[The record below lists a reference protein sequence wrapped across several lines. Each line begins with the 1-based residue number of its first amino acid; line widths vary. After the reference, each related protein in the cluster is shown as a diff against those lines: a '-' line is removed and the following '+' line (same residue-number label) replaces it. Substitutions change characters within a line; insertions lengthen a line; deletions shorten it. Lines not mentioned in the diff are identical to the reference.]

1 MIETLDYGA
10 FSLTVHQEVNGRRIP
25 VNGTIELTHRCPL
38 ECVHCY
44 NNLPMSDGGA
54 RRRELTTAEHCRILD
69 ELAEVGCLWLLLTRR
84 EALAPPDFFE
94 SDRQAMATGMLV
106 RVVTNGTRITERVA
120 DAFAGPPPFAI
131 EITLYGR

>member
-44 NNLPMSDGGA
+44 NNLPMSARGVRAAPAVRHRHHALRPHEGA
-54 RRRELTTAEHCRILD
+54 LRGAARHSRLVRALPARDPASPGAKAAAEVENRRDLD
-69 ELAEVGCLWLLLTRR
+69 E
-84 EALAPPDFFE
+84 
-94 SDRQAMATGMLV
+94 QA
-106 RVVTNGTRITERVA
+106 
-120 DAFAGPPPFAI
+120 
-131 EITLYGR
+131 